1 MLLAI
6 DSATQ
11 HASIALHD
19 GTFLR
24 GECTWES
31 SNRHTVTL
39 VPRINQILEASE
51 LTSSDLTAVAICI
64 GPGSYTGVRIGV
76 SVAKGLASAQ
86 KLPLIGV
93 STLDILVSSYQ
104 QDARPLY
111 ALFAAGRKRVGYARY
126 RWVDDGWQ
134 SETSVAVAD
143 WTELAEQMVLPAIVL
158 GELSPQGM
166 EALRTL
172 YGRIEIPAPT
182 QHLRR
187 AGYLADLAWER
198 LRANQVD
205 DPSALAP
212 IYTR

>member
-6 DSATQ
+6 DTATN

-19 GTFLR
+19 GSFLR

-31 SNRHTVTL
+31 PNRHTVTL
-39 VPRINQILEASE
+39 VPRINQMLQASE
-51 LTSSDLTAVAICI
+51 LTPEDLSAIAICI

-86 KLPLIGV
+86 KVPLIGV
-93 STLDILVSSYQ
+93 STLDILVAAYP

-111 ALFAAGRKRVGYARY
+111 ALYAAGRKRAGYARY
-126 RWVDDGWQ
+126 RWTDEGWKA
-134 SETSVAVAD
+134 ETSISVAD
-143 WTELAEQMVLPAIVL
+143 WEKLAGQIVLPAILL
-158 GELSPQGM
+158 GEINVQGL

-172 YGRIEIPAPT
+172 YGRIEIPPPA

-187 AGYLADLAWER
+187 AGFLADLAWVR

-205 DPSALAP
+205 DPAALVP
-212 IYTR
+212 VYTR